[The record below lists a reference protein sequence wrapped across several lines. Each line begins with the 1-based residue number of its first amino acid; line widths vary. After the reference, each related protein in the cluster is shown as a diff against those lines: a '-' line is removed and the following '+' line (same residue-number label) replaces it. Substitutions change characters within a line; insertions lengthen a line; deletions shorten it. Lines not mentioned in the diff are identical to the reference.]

1 MAPDECQTTKK
12 VDVAAMDKGTPV
24 PEVTETEVDHVAR
37 VLRATLMIFA
47 QGMAGAPSTWARNAV
62 GVHLDEARRRLA
74 SYERLAAS
82 LRPTE
87 APELRPNVVQMQEA
101 RPTAK
106 ERWRA
111 RMEKQARDRN

>member
-24 PEVTETEVDHVAR
+24 PEVTKTEVDHVAR

-47 QGMAGAPSTWARNAV
+47 QGMAGAPSTWSRNAV
-62 GVHLDEARRRLA
+62 GLQLDEARRTLA
-74 SYERLAAS
+74 GFERLAAS
-82 LRPTE
+82 LQSAE
-87 APELRPNVVQMQEA
+87 APEPRPNVLHMNET
-101 RPTAK
+101 RPTAN

-111 RMEKQARDRN
+111 RMEKQARDRG